1 MALVQ
6 VSEPSS
12 LVWEREIWGGL
23 TKNQSLN
30 TEALTQ
36 DEGSGQYW
44 EICAGELKPKVQE
57 KSSQKHR
64 IQEGP
69 EAKKK
74 ENQVAEAKPYSKR
87 RGDCCCRQVLGLLYE

>member
-30 TEALTQ
+30 TEALTRMK
-36 DEGSGQYW
+36 GVVSIGRF
-44 EICAGELKPKVQE
+44 VQE
-57 KSSQKHR
+57 SLSLKSRKRVHR
-64 IQEGP
+64 SIESRRDQRQ
-69 EAKKK
+69 KKK
-74 ENQVAEAKPYSKR
+74 R
-87 RGDCCCRQVLGLLYE
+87 TR

>member
-6 VSEPSS
+6 VSEPSI

-30 TEALTQ
+30 IEALTQ

-44 EICAGELKPKVQE
+44 EICAAELKPKVQE

-69 EAKKK
+69 EEKKK
-74 ENQVAEAKPYSKR
+74 KKR
-87 RGDCCCRQVLGLLYE
+87 EPGS